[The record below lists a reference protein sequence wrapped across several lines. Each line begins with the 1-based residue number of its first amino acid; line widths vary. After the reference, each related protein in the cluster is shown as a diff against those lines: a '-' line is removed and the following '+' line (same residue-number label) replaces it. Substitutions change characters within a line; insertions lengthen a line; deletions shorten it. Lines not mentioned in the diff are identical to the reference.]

1 MVGRVRNLQLE
12 RRRSA
17 HPMRTSP
24 HGFRSNASRRA
35 GPAGFARPW
44 RVLLLALVGV
54 AAMVPAVGTPPA
66 AAAGRPAG
74 PLVPASGFYVG
85 AYTKNADGY
94 GQDREQQAITDLESR
109 LGRRLHIDHH
119 YYSWND
125 VFPSWREQWDI
136 DNDRVPMISWNG
148 ENTDAI
154 GRGDWDGL
162 ISARAQAVA
171 MLNTP
176 VFIRWFWEM
185 DGNKKAAFVSSPA
198 SYQKAWRH
206 IHDIFVAAGATNAV
220 WVWCPN
226 ASAFDDGDAMPYY
239 PGGAYVDWVC
249 ADGYNFAP
257 NRPGDKWESFGEIFS
272 GFYAAATRLGKPLM
286 VGEFGVLERNAGE
299 KAAWFHQAHDWIA
312 AHPAIAAVVYFNAD
326 STNNGIA
333 YNWRVNT
340 SPASF
345 EGFRYLYTG
354 PAPVP
359 PAESPPSAAPAPG
372 DPEIPADAGPVPP
385 PGTPLAPKSRV
396 RPGTAPAGTAD
407 PAVVDVTGVPSA
419 PAAAARAPSPR
430 LTWVLQLLR
439 QLDAASVAT

>member
-1 MVGRVRNLQLE
+1 MAGRTRNLCSE
-12 RRRSA
+12 PPCSDA
-17 HPMRTSP
+17 PMRTSP
-24 HGFRSNASRRA
+24 HNSRSSA
-35 GPAGFARPW
+35 GGLTAPARLVRPW
-44 RVLLLALVGV
+44 RAVVLAVVAVAALVP
-54 AAMVPAVGTPPA
+54 AATLPA

-85 AYTKNADGY
+85 AYTKHADGY

-119 YYSWND
+119 YYSWTD
-125 VFPSWREQWDI
+125 VFPSWREPWDI
-136 DNDRVPMISWNG
+136 ENDRIPMISWNG

-154 GRGDWDGL
+154 NRGDWDGL
-162 ISARAQAVA
+162 ISSRAQAVA

-176 VFIRWFWEM
+176 VFMRWFWEM
-185 DGNKKAAFVSSPA
+185 DGNKKQGFISSPA

-206 IHDIFVAAGATNAV
+206 IHDIFAAAGAKNAV
-220 WVWCPN
+220 WTWCPN
-226 ASAFDDGDAMPYY
+226 ASAFDDGSALPYY
-239 PGGAYVDWVC
+239 PGGGYVDWVC

-257 NRPGDKWESFGEIFS
+257 NRPGDRWESFGEIFS
-272 GFYAAATRLGKPLM
+272 GFYSAATKLGKPLM
-286 VGEFGVLERNAGE
+286 VGEFGALERNAGE
-299 KAAWFHQAHDWIA
+299 KGTWFHQAHDWIA

-333 YNWRVNT
+333 YNWRVDT

-359 PAESPPSAAPAPG
+359 PSPSEAPPTATPG
-372 DPEIPADAGPVPP
+372 PADPEIPAVASPPPVTAPKPSRPRTGTTPAGP
-385 PGTPLAPKSRV
+385 PG
-396 RPGTAPAGTAD
+396 AD
-407 PAVVDVTGVPSA
+407 AAVTPAVSSA
-419 PAAAARAPSPR
+419 SGARAPSPR